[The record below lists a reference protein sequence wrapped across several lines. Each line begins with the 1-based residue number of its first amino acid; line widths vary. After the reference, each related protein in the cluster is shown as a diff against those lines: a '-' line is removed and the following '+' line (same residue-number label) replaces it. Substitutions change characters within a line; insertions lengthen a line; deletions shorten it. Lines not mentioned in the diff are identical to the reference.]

1 MPTAAAQAAQARY
14 PLTQGVN
21 PWLVTLSVML
31 PTFMEVLDTAIAS
44 VALPYIAGSL
54 SASNS
59 EATWVLTSYLV
70 ANAVILPASNW
81 FARRFGRKRFL
92 LTCVII
98 FTVASFFCGA
108 APSLGIILLA
118 RVMQGAGG
126 GALQPL
132 SQSILLESFPIQKRS
147 MAMAAYGLG
156 IVVAPVLG
164 PTLGGWLTDTFS
176 WRYAFYINIPIGILA
191 VIMITRF
198 VHDPPYI
205 KNAKVSPFDNIGFGL
220 LIVWT
225 GCLQV
230 VLDKGQEDDWFGAV
244 WVRWAVAALIL
255 AFVGWIW
262 RSWTN
267 PKGLVDLHILKDRN
281 FRTGCFMIALLG
293 MCIYITIAILPLYYQ
308 EVLGYTAFTA
318 GLVVG
323 PRGIGSFIGSPIV
336 GFLGSRVDPRKLLC
350 AGFLGFAVCSY
361 IFGTVNLS
369 IGPYTLLIPILLT
382 GFALSFV
389 FVPLATMS
397 TSTISRNDMGN
408 ATGLFN
414 MLRNIGG
421 SIGIAMAST
430 ALIRRAALH
439 QTEIG
444 AHITTSTM
452 VFQQRSSALAY
463 YLGHHVGPAQAR
475 AGAGGMLYGLMIQ
488 QSALMAYV
496 DVFRWTALL
505 AFFCACATWLFKK
518 PPKNAAPPPRRP
530 LRLRSSSKST
540 AVIPIPSRIVI
551 LERVSHDGRVEGLAV
566 AFAVPFFPPHRP
578 RLRT

>member
-1 MPTAAAQAAQARY
+1 MTTAAQTRY

-21 PWLVTLSVML
+21 PWLVTVSVML

-92 LTCVII
+92 LICVII
-98 FTVASFFCGA
+98 FTIASFFCGA
-108 APSLGIILLA
+108 APSLGVILLA
-118 RVMQGAGG
+118 RIMQGAGG

-132 SQSILLESFPIQKRS
+132 SQSILLESFPVQKRS

-176 WRYAFYINIPIGILA
+176 WRYAFYINIPVGILA
-191 VIMITRF
+191 VYMITRF

-205 KNAKVSPFDNIGFGL
+205 KNAKVGPFDNLGFGM

-244 WVRWAVAALIL
+244 WVRWAVAALIVAL
-255 AFVGWIW
+255 VGWVW

-267 PKGLVDLHILKDRN
+267 PQGLVDLHILKNRN
-281 FRTGCFMIALLG
+281 FRTGCFLIALLG

-308 EVLGYTAFTA
+308 EVLGYTAFSA

-323 PRGIGSFIGSPIV
+323 PRGIGSIIGSPMV
-336 GFLGSRVDPRKLLC
+336 GFLGSRMDPRKLLC
-350 AGFLGFAVCSY
+350 AGFIGFGVCSL
-361 IFGTVNLS
+361 IFGTVNLD
-369 IGPYTLLIPILLT
+369 IGPMTLLIPITLT

-389 FVPLATMS
+389 FVPLATMT
-397 TSTISRNDMGN
+397 TSTLTRDEMGN

-421 SIGIAMAST
+421 SIGIAMATT

-444 AHITTSTM
+444 ANLGP
-452 VFQQRSSALAY
+452 SSAILQQKSRLIAS
-463 YLGHHVGPAQAR
+463 YLGHQLGPAQGR
-475 AGAGGMLYGLMIQ
+475 PGSYGLIYNLMQQ

-496 DVFRWTALL
+496 DVFRWTAVL
-505 AFFCACATWLFKK
+505 AFFCAGAVWMFKK
-518 PPKNAAPPPRRP
+518 PAKNVAPPPG
-530 LRLRSSSKST
+530 
-540 AVIPIPSRIVI
+540 V
-551 LERVSHDGRVEGLAV
+551 H
-566 AFAVPFFPPHRP
+566 
-578 RLRT
+578 

>member
-1 MPTAAAQAAQARY
+1 MPNAAAQARY

-81 FARRFGRKRFL
+81 FARRWGRKRFL
-92 LTCVII
+92 LICVSI

-108 APSLGIILLA
+108 APSLGVILLA

-132 SQSILLESFPIQKRS
+132 SQSILLESFPIEKRS
-147 MAMAAYGLG
+147 MSMAAYGLG
-156 IVVAPVLG
+156 IVVAPVIG

-176 WRYAFYINIPIGILA
+176 WRYAFYINIPVGLLA
-191 VIMITRF
+191 FFMVTRF

-205 KNAKVSPFDNIGFGL
+205 KNAKVGPFDNIGFGL
-220 LIVWT
+220 LMVWT
-225 GCLQV
+225 GSLQI
-230 VLDKGQEDDWFGAV
+230 VLDKGQEDDWFGAT
-244 WVRWAVAALIL
+244 WVRWTVAALVAALIL
-255 AFVGWIW
+255 WIW
-262 RSWTN
+262 RSWAN
-267 PKGLVDLHILKDRN
+267 PKGLVDLHVLKDSN
-281 FRTGCFMIALLG
+281 FRTGCFLIAMLG
-293 MCIYITIAILPLYYQ
+293 MCIYITISILPLYYQ

-323 PRGIGSFIGSPIV
+323 PRGIGSFIGSPII
-336 GFLGSRVDPRKLLC
+336 GILGSRIDNRKLLC
-350 AGFLGFAVCSY
+350 AGFLGFGICALL
-361 IFGTVNLS
+361 FGTVNLE

-389 FVPLATMS
+389 FVPLSTMMMATIPS
-397 TSTISRNDMGN
+397 KEMGN
-408 ATGLFN
+408 ATGLAN

-421 SIGIAMAST
+421 SIGISMATT
-430 ALIRRAALH
+430 ALVRRAALH

-444 AHITTSTM
+444 SHLGGSSM
-452 VFQQRSSALAY
+452 VLQQKSAAIAGY
-463 YLGHHVGPAQAR
+463 VGHQLGPAQGR
-475 AGAGGMLYGLMIQ
+475 PGAFGLMYGLMQQ

-505 AFFCACATWLFKK
+505 AFFCAAAAWLFKK
-518 PPKNAAPPPRRP
+518 PPKHAAPPPG
-530 LRLRSSSKST
+530 
-540 AVIPIPSRIVI
+540 V
-551 LERVSHDGRVEGLAV
+551 H
-566 AFAVPFFPPHRP
+566 
-578 RLRT
+578 

>member
-1 MPTAAAQAAQARY
+1 MTTAVLEPVASPPAAKTVHAPGSQRY

-21 PWLVTLSVML
+21 PWLVTASVML

-81 FARRFGRKRFL
+81 FARRFGRKNFL
-92 LTCVII
+92 LFCVVV

-108 APSLGIILLA
+108 APSLSIMLLA
-118 RVMQGAGG
+118 RVLQGAGG

-132 SQSILLESFPIQKRS
+132 SQSILLESFPVQKRS
-147 MAMAAYGLG
+147 QAMAAYGLG

-176 WRYAFYINIPIGILA
+176 WRYAFYINIPVGILA
-191 VIMITRF
+191 IFMVSRF

-205 KNAKVSPFDNIGFGL
+205 KHARVGAFDNIGFGL
-220 LIVWT
+220 LVVWT

-230 VLDKGQEDDWFGAV
+230 VLDKGQEDDWFSAV
-244 WVRWAVAALIL
+244 WVRWATAALVVGLI
-255 AFVGWIW
+255 GWIW
-262 RSWTN
+262 RSWSN
-267 PKGLVDLHILKDRN
+267 PRGLVDLHVLKNRN
-281 FRTGCFMIALLG
+281 FRTGCFLIALLG

-308 EVLGYTAFTA
+308 EILGYTAFTA

-323 PRGIGSFIGSPIV
+323 PRGIGSFVGSPVI
-336 GFLGSRVDPRKLLC
+336 GILGTHIDNRKLLC
-350 AGFLGFAVCSY
+350 GGFIGFGICSLY
-361 IFGTVNLS
+361 FGTVNLA
-369 IGPYTLLIPILLT
+369 IGPFTLLIPILIT

-389 FVPLATMS
+389 FVPLANLS
-397 TSTISRNDMGN
+397 TSTLTREEMGN

-421 SIGIAMAST
+421 SIGIAMATT

-439 QTEIG
+439 QNDLAGQLSPSNPILQQKSAQIAG
-444 AHITTSTM
+444 YLAH
-452 VFQQRSSALAY
+452 RLGPSSARP
-463 YLGHHVGPAQAR
+463 GSFGI
-475 AGAGGMLYGLMIQ
+475 LYGLMQ
-488 QSALMAYV
+488 QQAALKAYV

-505 AFFCACATWLFKK
+505 AFFCAAAVWLFKK
-518 PPKNAAPPPRRP
+518 PVKHTALPP
-530 LRLRSSSKST
+530 S
-540 AVIPIPSRIVI
+540 V
-551 LERVSHDGRVEGLAV
+551 H
-566 AFAVPFFPPHRP
+566 
-578 RLRT
+578 

>member
-1 MPTAAAQAAQARY
+1 MSIPVLEPETAAGRTLVSPAYQRY

-21 PWLVTLSVML
+21 PWLVTVSVML

-81 FARRFGRKRFL
+81 FARRFGRKSFL
-92 LTCVII
+92 MFCVIV

-108 APSLGIILLA
+108 APSLAVILLA
-118 RVMQGAGG
+118 RVLQGAGG

-132 SQSILLESFPIQKRS
+132 SQSILLESFPVKQRS
-147 MAMAAYGLG
+147 QAMAAYGLG

-176 WRYAFYINIPIGILA
+176 WRYAFYINIPVGLLA
-191 VIMITRF
+191 VFMISRF
-198 VHDPPYI
+198 VHDPPHI
-205 KNAKVSPFDNIGFGL
+205 KNAKVGPFDNIGFGL

-225 GCLQV
+225 GCLQL
-230 VLDKGQEDDWFGAV
+230 VLDKGQEDDWFGAA

-255 AFVGWIW
+255 GFVGWIW
-262 RSWTN
+262 RSWAN
-267 PKGLVDLHILKDRN
+267 PRGLVDLRVMKDRN
-281 FRTGCFMIALLG
+281 FRTGCFLIALLG

-308 EVLGYTAFTA
+308 EILGYTAFAA

-323 PRGIGSFIGSPIV
+323 PRGIGSIIGSPLI
-336 GFLGSRVDPRKLLC
+336 GYLGSRIDQRKLLS
-350 AGFLGFAVCSY
+350 AGFIGFGVCSL
-361 IFGTVNLS
+361 IFGTVNLD
-369 IGPYTLLIPILLT
+369 IGPYTLLVPILVT

-389 FVPLATMS
+389 FVPLATLS
-397 TSTISRNDMGN
+397 TSTLSREEMGN

-430 ALIRRAALH
+430 ALIRRAAFY
-439 QTEIG
+439 QTEMG
-444 AHITTSTM
+444 AHVSASDSA
-452 VFQQRSSALAY
+452 FQQKAHGMAM
-463 YLGHHVGPAQAR
+463 YLGHHVGPANGR
-475 AGAGGMLYGLMIQ
+475 DGAMGLMYGMLQ
-488 QSALMAYV
+488 QQAALRSYV

-505 AFFCACATWLFKK
+505 AFFCAGAVWLFKK
-518 PPKNAAPPPRRP
+518 PEKNVEP
-530 LRLRSSSKST
+530 LVG
-540 AVIPIPSRIVI
+540 A
-551 LERVSHDGRVEGLAV
+551 H
-566 AFAVPFFPPHRP
+566 
-578 RLRT
+578 

>member
-1 MPTAAAQAAQARY
+1 MSTDALNPGHPLTPRSPSASAIERY

-21 PWLVTLSVML
+21 PWLVTASVML

-81 FARRFGRKRFL
+81 FGLRFGRKNFL
-92 LTCVII
+92 LACVII

-108 APSLGIILLA
+108 APSLAVILLA
-118 RVMQGAGG
+118 RVVQGAGG

-132 SQSILLESFPIQKRS
+132 SQSILLESFPLEKRS
-147 MAMAAYGLG
+147 QAMGAYALG

-176 WRYAFYINIPIGILA
+176 WRYAFYINIPVGILA
-191 VIMITRF
+191 VFMISRF

-205 KNAKVSPFDNIGFGL
+205 KNAKASAFDNLGFGL

-230 VLDKGQEDDWFGAV
+230 VLDKGQEDDWFGAL
-244 WVRWAVAALIL
+244 WVCWAVAAFFFCLI
-255 AFVGWIW
+255 GWIW

-267 PKGLVDLHILKDRN
+267 PKGLVNLHVLHNHN
-281 FRTGCFMIALLG
+281 FRTGCLLIALLG
-293 MCIYITIAILPLYYQ
+293 VCIYTTIAMLPLYYQ
-308 EVLGYTAFTA
+308 EILGYTAFTA

-323 PRGIGSFIGSPIV
+323 PRGVGSLIGAPIV
-336 GFLGSRVDPRKLLC
+336 GALGGRFDNRVLLC
-350 AGFLGFAVCSY
+350 AGFLGFAACSLY
-361 IFGTVNLS
+361 FGLVNLS
-369 IGPYTLLIPILLT
+369 IGPLTLLIPIIIT

-389 FVPLATMS
+389 FVPLATIT
-397 TSTISRNDMGN
+397 TSTLSREEMGN

-430 ALIRRAALH
+430 ALVRRSAFY

-444 AHITTSTM
+444 ANTGLSNAILQQQSTQLGGYLSRHIG
-452 VFQQRSSALAY
+452 R
-463 YLGHHVGPAQAR
+463 PQAR
-475 AGAGGMLYGLMIQ
+475 PGSLATLYGLLQ
-488 QSALMAYV
+488 QQAALRSYV
-496 DVFRWTALL
+496 DIFRWIAMLS
-505 AFFCACATWLFKK
+505 FFCALAVWLFKK
-518 PPKNAAPPPRRP
+518 PPRNAKPP
-530 LRLRSSSKST
+530 
-540 AVIPIPSRIVI
+540 
-551 LERVSHDGRVEGLAV
+551 EGV
-566 AFAVPFFPPHRP
+566 H
-578 RLRT
+578 

>member
-1 MPTAAAQAAQARY
+1 MTTAAARARY

-21 PWLVTLSVML
+21 PWLVTCAVML

-92 LTCVII
+92 LSCVII
-98 FTVASFFCGA
+98 FTIASFFCGA
-108 APSLGIILLA
+108 APSLWVILLA
-118 RVMQGAGG
+118 RVCQGAGG

-132 SQSILLESFPIQKRS
+132 SQSILLESFPIEKRS
-147 MAMAAYGLG
+147 QSMAAYGLG
-156 IVVAPVLG
+156 IVLAPVLG

-176 WRYAFYINIPIGILA
+176 WRYAFYINIPVGILA

-205 KNAKVSPFDNIGFGL
+205 KNAKVGAFDNIGFGL
-220 LIVWT
+220 LMVWT
-225 GCLQV
+225 GCLQI

-244 WVRWAVAALIL
+244 WVRWATAALFVAL
-255 AFVGWIW
+255 ALWIW
-262 RSWTN
+262 RSWTKKN
-267 PKGLVDLHILKDRN
+267 GLVDLHVLKDRN
-281 FRTGCFMIALLG
+281 FRTGCILMAMLG

-308 EVLGYTAFTA
+308 EILGYTAFTA

-323 PRGIGSFIGSPIV
+323 PRGIGSFVGSPII
-336 GFLGSRVDPRKLLC
+336 GILGSRIDGRKLMTFGFIGFGIC
-350 AGFLGFAVCSY
+350 AL
-361 IFGTVNLS
+361 IFGTINLD
-369 IGPYTLLIPILLT
+369 IGPYTLLLPILFT

-389 FVPLATMS
+389 FVPMATLAMS
-397 TSTISRNDMGN
+397 TIPRQEMGN
-408 ATGLFN
+408 ATGLSN

-421 SIGIAMAST
+421 SIGISMATT
-430 ALIRRAALH
+430 AIVRHAAQH
-439 QTEIG
+439 QNDLG
-444 AHITTSTM
+444 AHLDPSNP
-452 VFQQRSSALAY
+452 VLQQKARIIGM
-463 YLGHHVGPAQAR
+463 YLGHHVGAINGQG
-475 AGAGGMLYGLMIQ
+475 GAYGMIYGLMEQ

-505 AFFCACATWLFKK
+505 SFLCAGLAWMFKK
-518 PPKNAAPPPRRP
+518 PEKNTAPPP
-530 LRLRSSSKST
+530 
-540 AVIPIPSRIVI
+540 
-551 LERVSHDGRVEGLAV
+551 GL
-566 AFAVPFFPPHRP
+566 H
-578 RLRT
+578 

>member
-1 MPTAAAQAAQARY
+1 MMTQDAHARY

-21 PWLVTLSVML
+21 PWLVTVAVML
-31 PTFMEVLDTAIAS
+31 PTFMEVLDTSIAS

-54 SASNS
+54 SATNS

-92 LTCVII
+92 MTCVII

-108 APSLGIILLA
+108 APSLAIILLA
-118 RVMQGAGG
+118 RILQGAGG

-132 SQSILLESFPIQKRS
+132 SQSILLESFPLEKRS

-156 IVVAPVLG
+156 IVVAPVIG

-176 WRYAFYINIPIGILA
+176 WRYAFYINIPVGILA
-191 VIMITRF
+191 VLLIARF
-198 VHDPPYI
+198 VHDPSYI
-205 KNAKVSPFDNIGFGL
+205 RNAKVGAFDNIGFGL
-220 LIVWT
+220 LILWT

-230 VLDKGQEDDWFGAV
+230 VLDKGQEDDWFSAH
-244 WVRWAVAALIL
+244 WVRWATAGIVLGLI
-255 AFVGWIW
+255 GWIW

-267 PKGLVDLHILKDRN
+267 RTGLVDLHVLRNRN
-281 FRTGCFMIALLG
+281 FRTGCFLIALLG

-308 EVLGYTAFTA
+308 EVMGYTAFTA

-323 PRGIGSFIGSPIV
+323 PRGIGSFIGSPMV
-336 GFLGSRVDPRKLLC
+336 GVLGSHFDNRKLLC
-350 AGFLGFAVCSY
+350 LGFLGFGVCSL
-361 IFGTVNLS
+361 IFGTVNLE
-369 IGPYTLLIPILLT
+369 IGPYTLLIPIMLT

-389 FVPLATMS
+389 FVPLATL
-397 TSTISRNDMGN
+397 TTATLSREEMGN

-421 SIGIAMAST
+421 SVGIAMATT
-430 ALIRRAALH
+430 AIIRRAALH

-444 AHITTSTM
+444 AHITSSSAVLQQKTM
-452 VFQQRSSALAY
+452 VIAG
-463 YLGHHVGPAQAR
+463 YLGRHLGRAQGR
-475 AGAGGMLYGLMIQ
+475 PGALGMLYSQMMQ
-488 QSALMAYV
+488 QSALLAYV

-505 AFFCACATWLFKK
+505 AFFCAIAVWLFGK
-518 PPKNAAPPPRRP
+518 PPKGIAPPPG
-530 LRLRSSSKST
+530 
-540 AVIPIPSRIVI
+540 V
-551 LERVSHDGRVEGLAV
+551 H
-566 AFAVPFFPPHRP
+566 
-578 RLRT
+578 